1 LLPLKHDKITELSYF
16 LKESLKKHFSPGDL
30 EMISSFIS
38 FEENE
43 KVSSFLFS
51 KEQSKI
57 FYNPEI
63 LNVDE
68 SGWDYKSIFEIDLQN
83 ALQDFEDFIE
93 CGNQLN

>member
-1 LLPLKHDKITELSYF
+1 MSQLKHDKTKELSHF
-16 LKESLKKHFSPGDL
+16 LKKNLKKHFSKNDL

-43 KVSSFLFS
+43 KVSSFFFA

-63 LNVDE
+63 LTVDE
-68 SGWDYKSIFEIDLQN
+68 NGWDYKSIFEIDLQN